1 MKKLFVLL
9 LFPVVLAS
17 CKGRSNGPL
26 VKDSFNTESKD
37 QVHTQAMDPKTH
49 TGKVTTEKIN
59 ISIEPA
65 EGCITI
71 ANLLENKKSYSGKT
85 VKVKGQVTK
94 INTQIMGKNWIHIQ
108 DGSEFQGEFDLTLT
122 SDANIN
128 VGEIATFEGKI
139 ALDKDFGYGYSY
151 AVLMEESKVVR

>member
-1 MKKLFVLL
+1 MKKLFILL

-17 CKGRSNGPL
+17 CKGRGNGPL
-26 VKDSFNTESKD
+26 VKESFNTESKD
-37 QVHTQAMDPKTH
+37 QVHTQAMDLKTH

-59 ISIEPA
+59 ISVEPA

-71 ANLLENKKSYSGKT
+71 ANLFENKKSYSGKT

-122 SDANIN
+122 TDANIN
-128 VGEIATFEGKI
+128 VGETVTFEGKI
-139 ALDKDFGYGYSY
+139 VLDKDFGYGYSY
-151 AVLMEESKVVR
+151 DVLMEESKVVR